1 MKQKPSMRAFVNDL
15 KVPKVL
21 NDLKVLKVLTANRRS
36 LQSRHLL
43 HSFHCA

>member
-1 MKQKPSMRAFVNDL
+1 MRAFVNDL

-21 NDLKVLKVLTANRRS
+21 NVPKVPKVLKVLKVPKVESS

-43 HSFHCA
+43 HSFHRA